1 MFIRENVLITM
12 VAFDL
17 PEMLVNALF
26 ESSEWSVYLIEE
38 YDCVS
43 FQGWLKGWDMSWRK
57 WTHRQY
63 LLNSVI

>member
-26 ESSEWSVYLIEE
+26 ESSE
-38 YDCVS
+38 
-43 FQGWLKGWDMSWRK
+43 
-57 WTHRQY
+57 
-63 LLNSVI
+63 